1 MKSQKKESANM
12 TLSPEGYAFLLT
24 LEKRRTVP
32 RLDSNGVYTI
42 GLRHNSDDVDPEH
55 EYTDNEINAFF
66 EEDKKLYEDDVNK
79 IFDPVFM
86 NQRMFDACFCF
97 AFSVGRISG
106 TELGALIQ
114 KNPYDD
120 RIWDFWKYTYTQ
132 GRKNK
137 ALVMRRLKEVK
148 YYFGED

>member
-32 RLDSNGVYTI
+32 RLDSNGVYTV

-86 NQRMFDACFCF
+86 N
-97 AFSVGRISG
+97 
-106 TELGALIQ
+106 
-114 KNPYDD
+114 
-120 RIWDFWKYTYTQ
+120 
-132 GRKNK
+132 
-137 ALVMRRLKEVK
+137 
-148 YYFGED
+148 